1 MDINDTAYEIASGAF
16 LTQALTQNELQD
28 IVSSEIPLER
38 FEHWSEEMLDDVI
51 ENLAEEIIERFA

>member
-28 IVSSEIPLER
+28 IVSSKIALER

>member
-1 MDINDTAYEIASGAF
+1 MNINDTAYEIASGAF

>member
-1 MDINDTAYEIASGAF
+1 MNIHDIAYEIATGTF